1 MPLLV
6 PSTAITPFA
15 LARRRN
21 LENGTIL
28 TESMKVKYFN
38 LVLPLL
44 TNGVK
49 TDLNCFEVRGASSL
63 WRNQGKCAFSP
74 NTRFGRPPSTER
86 SPSPRRSK
94 RVRAPT
100 PIVVDMKK
108 KNQRTT
114 KRDQSASTL
123 SPAVSVAPQAKMPPF
138 DGSSHI
144 KLQEALIKAVSEAN
158 YNRGKLEGQAEE
170 HMKTKDLWAAR
181 LADSQS
187 SSAARIADS
196 QSSSAARLAD
206 WERSLGELS
215 SAHSLNQQHAME
227 QSTKWMDFA
236 LLLGGHPTLP
246 TSAHEGSDSSSLA
259 QLSEFLQSIQLG
271 DFFGPLKN
279 RKVSDISSLSFLMEE
294 DRKAINMLPW
304 QFRKMQ
310 HFAAA
315 AASPTAK
322 GTSN

>member
-1 MPLLV
+1 
-6 PSTAITPFA
+6 
-15 LARRRN
+15 
-21 LENGTIL
+21 
-28 TESMKVKYFN
+28 
-38 LVLPLL
+38 
-44 TNGVK
+44 
-49 TDLNCFEVRGASSL
+49 
-63 WRNQGKCAFSP
+63 
-74 NTRFGRPPSTER
+74 
-86 SPSPRRSK
+86 
-94 RVRAPT
+94 
-100 PIVVDMKK
+100 MKK

-187 SSAARIADS
+187 SSAARIA
-196 QSSSAARLAD
+196 
-206 WERSLGELS
+206 GELS